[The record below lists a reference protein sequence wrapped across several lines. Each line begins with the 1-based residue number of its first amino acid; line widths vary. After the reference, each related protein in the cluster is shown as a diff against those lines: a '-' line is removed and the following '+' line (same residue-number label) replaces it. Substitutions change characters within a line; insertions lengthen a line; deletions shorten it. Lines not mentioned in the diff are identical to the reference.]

1 MTVTLADQHGEM
13 IVAAVRAAVPD
24 LDDPVLFLAGSMVD
38 GLAND
43 GSDLDVYL
51 VAAAG
56 VTGTATTSRRREK
69 NGTIG
74 LLESREINLSI
85 LDPAA
90 LTELATSFAGCL
102 ASITGDGGIAQ
113 LDSENDLK
121 VLHRIRTGQPLLGAT
136 GLRRWGVDLGCDRLD
151 AYLAN
156 LHGVTALNRARDVQ
170 GELSAGR
177 MESAGW
183 MLREALVHTGQLALA
198 LGGETNPSRKWLVRL
213 LRRPGAHQESRD
225 WVADRLVAAAPD
237 LPTDLTL
244 LTARLRTLVEA
255 APDGVVGP
263 YLRRLARGPA

>member
-1 MTVTLADQHGEM
+1 MTAALVDQHRER
-13 IVAAVRAAVPD
+13 IVTAVREAVPG
-24 LDDPVLFLAGSMVD
+24 LGEPVLFLAGSMVD

-51 VAAAG
+51 VAEAG
-56 VTGTATTSRRREK
+56 VTGAATTTRRREK

-74 LLESREINLSI
+74 FLESREINLSI
-85 LDPAA
+85 LDPTGLA
-90 LTELATSFAGCL
+90 ELATSFGACL
-102 ASITGDGGIAQ
+102 ASMAGDGGIAQ

-121 VLHRIRTGQPLLGAT
+121 VLHRVRTGQPLRGGP
-136 GLRRWGVDLGCDRLD
+136 GLRRLGADLGCDRLD

-177 MESAGW
+177 EESAGW

-213 LRRPGAHQESRD
+213 LRRPGAHQEVRD
-225 WVADRLVAAAPD
+225 WAADRLVTAAPD
-237 LPTDLTL
+237 LPADLTR
-244 LTARLRTLVEA
+244 LTTQLRTLVEGA
-255 APDGVVGP
+255 RDGVVGP
-263 YLRRLARGPA
+263 YLRRIVGPPS